1 MPVQYLT
8 LPDGSIHPGV
18 SLSVLEDAGVLI
30 VRPVNPPRE
39 PGMIAVEGDPE
50 MRDGILWQTWIMSSL
65 PPVVF
70 DPEEVRA
77 DRNAKLS
84 ASDWTQFPDSPLTN
98 DQRAEW
104 SVYRHLLREL
114 TGQQGFPSQ
123 VIWPEPPSQ

>member
-18 SLSVLEDAGVLI
+18 SLSVLEEAGVLI
-30 VRPVNPPRE
+30 VRPVDPPTG

-50 MRDGILWQTWIMSSL
+50 MRDGVLWQTWIMSN
-65 PPVVF
+65 PTPVIL

-77 DRNAKLS
+77 ERNAKLT
-84 ASDWTQFPDSPLTN
+84 ASDWTQLPDSPLTN

-104 SVYRHLLREL
+104 SVYRHLLREVA
-114 TGQQGFPSQ
+114 GQQGFPSQ
-123 VIWPEPPSQ
+123 VIWPEPPGQ

>member
-1 MPVQYLT
+1 MPAQYLT

-18 SLSVLEDAGVLI
+18 NLSVLEESGVLI
-30 VRPVNPPRE
+30 VRPVDPPKE

-50 MRDGILWQTWIMSSL
+50 MRDGVLWQTWIMSN
-65 PPVVF
+65 PHPVTL

-77 DRNAKLS
+77 ERNAKLA

-104 SVYRHLLREL
+104 SAYRHLLREL
-114 TGQQGFPSQ
+114 TGQKGFPSQ
-123 VIWPEPPSQ
+123 VIWPEPPNQ